1 LLCLSEEGRDEG
13 EPIVLGKECQGWLV
27 RCLAVVAL
35 PSGVDIGEIGKNDII
50 ALLRCR

>member
-1 LLCLSEEGRDEG
+1 MLRLSEEGRDEG

-35 PSGVDIGEIGKNDII
+35 PGRVDIGEIGKNDII
-50 ALLRCR
+50 ALLRCC